1 MSYLSDKAAAS
12 QRAVASY
19 AGVIRPGVRRLTKG
33 ALEHQRANE
42 IRAIYARAEA
52 SEFRFDEAQAMIEKQ
67 TGLRNAMHP
76 KNVDYFSVFKTDFRV
91 PEHAQKILETYGEDR
106 GEGQHIYRFPAVF
119 QTTDIDRI
127 IPGAFKRAA
136 GDPAYFSQTG
146 DDGKRYCHYYEKL
159 SPEKIQEQRAR
170 RVIKVQPHMKTR
182 GPCEPGQCQDFAEG
196 TCKFVG
202 ELSFYI
208 PGIPGGGL
216 TKLATSSEYAAE
228 AIYTELLRIK
238 EVLGTI
244 PQVNPF
250 APGRPIFWITKELQ
264 RRSYYD
270 QRSGERKTSDAWVP
284 ILVTDVDMGS
294 LISGRIAPLPQI
306 AAAPQSWL
314 AASVVTPLAETM
326 RAPQEVRQHAQEATN
341 MARDVMDRLRTGTSE
356 SGSESGGNADAFD
369 DALSSHSPGHASETL
384 DDATSTQQN
393 NTQQSRESSS
403 AERSIQDILAS
414 TKHEQRIVDGWLHIA
429 GDRAE
434 LLARKLDAL
443 GENALGEHMLLTHLI
458 HENKVDKEK
467 FMAYVNKRYGKGWAN
482 IGSVYGDVRRNL
494 QHMLKDGSLNAVID
508 DAVTT

>member
-1 MSYLSDKAAAS
+1 MSYFSDKAAAA
-12 QRAVASY
+12 QRAVTSY
-19 AGVIRPGVRRLTKG
+19 AGVIRPGVRRLTRG

-42 IRAIYARAEA
+42 IRAIYARAE
-52 SEFRFDEAQAMIEKQ
+52 SGEFRYDEAQGMIEKQ

-106 GEGQHIYRFPAVF
+106 GEGRHLYRFPVVF

-127 IPGAFKRAA
+127 IPGAFKRAS

-146 DDGKRYCHYYEKL
+146 DDGNRYCHYYEKL

-182 GPCEPGQCQDFAEG
+182 GPCEPGKCQDFAEG

-216 TKLATSSEYAAE
+216 TKLATGSEYAAE
-228 AIYTELLRIK
+228 AIYTELMRIK

-250 APGRPIFWITKELQ
+250 APGRPIFWVTKELQ

-294 LISGRIAPLPQI
+294 LISGRIAPAPQL
-306 AAAPQSWL
+306 AMTPQSWL
-314 AASVVTPLAETM
+314 ATSVVTPPAAVMQPEH
-326 RAPQEVRQHAQEATN
+326 ERQKQASSE
-341 MARDVMDRLRTGTSE
+341 ARDVIDRLRTSAIAETTE
-356 SGSESGGNADAFD
+356 VADPF
-369 DALSSHSPGHASETL
+369 
-384 DDATSTQQN
+384 
-393 NTQQSRESSS
+393 ESSPDGGES
-403 AERSIQDILAS
+403 HDGDEDRFDPDGQHDPQLGREPKAPAQPTLTELLAG
-414 TKHEQRIVDGWLHIA
+414 TKHSKDVVDMWLSVVGVH
-429 GDRAE
+429 AE
-434 LLARKLDAL
+434 MLARKLHSL
-443 GENALGEHMLLTHLI
+443 GENALGEHMLLTSI
-458 HENKVDKEK
+458 IRENGVDKEK
-467 FMAYVNKRYGKGWAN
+467 FMQYIGKRYGKGWAN
-482 IGSVYGDVRRNL
+482 IGNVYGDVRRNL
-494 QHMLKDGSLNAVID
+494 QSMIKDGSLNSVIE
-508 DAVTT
+508 DAAA

>member
-1 MSYLSDKAAAS
+1 MSYISDKAAAS

-42 IRAIYARAEA
+42 IRAIYARAE
-52 SEFRFDEAQAMIEKQ
+52 SGEFRYGEAQDMVEKQ
-67 TGLRNAMHP
+67 TGLRNSMHP

-106 GEGQHIYRFPAVF
+106 GEGRHLYRFPVVF

-127 IPGAFKRAA
+127 IPGAFKRAS

-146 DDGKRYCHYYEKL
+146 DDGNRYCHYYEKL

-182 GPCEPGQCQDFAEG
+182 GPCEPGKCQDFAEG

-208 PGIPGGGL
+208 QGIPGGGL
-216 TKLATSSEYAAE
+216 TKLATGSEYAAE
-228 AIYTELLRIK
+228 AIYTELMRIK

-250 APGRPIFWITKELQ
+250 APGRPIFWVTKELQ

-284 ILVTDVDMGS
+284 ILVTDIDMGS
-294 LISGRIAPLPQI
+294 LISGRITPAPQL
-306 AAAPQSWL
+306 AMTPQSWL
-314 AASVVTPLAETM
+314 ATSVV
-326 RAPQEVRQHAQEATN
+326 APPAAVMQPEHERQKQASSE
-341 MARDVMDRLRTGTSE
+341 ARDVLDRLRTGAIAETTEGAGPFE
-356 SGSESGGNADAFD
+356 SSPDGDESHDRDEDPFD
-369 DALSSHSPGHASETL
+369 PAGQHDPQLNRKTEAPAQPTLTDLLVGTKHSKDIVDIWLSVAGGHAEM
-384 DDATSTQQN
+384 
-393 NTQQSRESSS
+393 
-403 AERSIQDILAS
+403 
-414 TKHEQRIVDGWLHIA
+414 
-429 GDRAE
+429 
-434 LLARKLDAL
+434 LARKLHSL
-443 GENALGEHMLLTHLI
+443 GENALGEHMLLTSI
-458 HENKVDKEK
+458 IRENGVDKEK
-467 FMAYVNKRYGKGWAN
+467 FMQYIGKRYGKGWAN
-482 IGSVYGDVRRNL
+482 IGNVYGDVRRNL
-494 QHMLKDGSLNAVID
+494 QSMIKDGSLNSVIEDAAV
-508 DAVTT
+508 

>member
-1 MSYLSDKAAAS
+1 MSYFSDKKTAS
-12 QRAVASY
+12 QRAVMAY
-19 AGVIRPGVRRLTKG
+19 AGVVRPGVRRLTKG

-52 SEFRFDEAQAMIEKQ
+52 GEFRFDEAQAMIEKQ

-106 GEGQHIYRFPAVF
+106 GEGLHLYRFPVVF

-127 IPGAFKRAA
+127 IPGAFKRAS

-146 DDGKRYCHYYEKL
+146 DDGNRYCHYYEKL

-170 RVIKVQPHMKTR
+170 RVIKVQPYMKTR
-182 GPCEPGQCQDFAEG
+182 GPCEPSKCQDFAEG

-216 TKLATSSEYAAE
+216 TKLATGSEYAAE

-250 APGRPIFWITKELQ
+250 APGRPIFWVTKELQ

-270 QRSGERKTSDAWVP
+270 QRSGERKTADAWVP

-306 AAAPQSWL
+306 ATAPQSWL
-314 AASVVTPLAETM
+314 ATSVVTPFAPTMQAPSETTQ
-326 RAPQEVRQHAQEATN
+326 PLKEATN
-341 MARDVMDRLRTGTSE
+341 VARDVIDRLRTETRE
-356 SGSESGGNADAFD
+356 
-369 DALSSHSPGHASETL
+369 ASNHEGTL
-384 DDATSTQQN
+384 DTESPNQGHDPSLDLPSRSNESQTGGQQQMQAPAPAESTLQEILRATGHPQPVIDAW
-393 NTQQSRESSS
+393 
-403 AERSIQDILAS
+403 LA
-414 TKHEQRIVDGWLHIA
+414 IA
-429 GDRAE
+429 GERAE
-434 LLARKLDAL
+434 MLARKLDSL
-443 GENALGEHMLLTHLI
+443 GDNALGEHMHLTDII
-458 HENKVDKEK
+458 HKNNVDKEK

-494 QHMLKDGSLNAVID
+494 EHMLQDGSLNSVID
-508 DAVTT
+508 DTVTH

>member
-1 MSYLSDKAAAS
+1 MSYFSDKAAAP
-12 QRAVASY
+12 QRAVTSY

-42 IRAIYARAEA
+42 IRAIYSRAEA
-52 SEFRFDEAQAMIEKQ
+52 GEFRFDEAQAMIEKQ

-106 GEGQHIYRFPAVF
+106 GEGVHLYRFPVVF

-127 IPGAFKRAA
+127 IPGAFKRAS

-146 DDGKRYCHYYEKL
+146 DDGNRYCHYYEKL

-182 GPCEPGQCQDFAEG
+182 GPCEPGKCQDFAEG

-216 TKLATSSEYAAE
+216 TKLATGSEYAAE

-250 APGRPIFWITKELQ
+250 APGRPIFWVTKELQ

-270 QRSGERKTSDAWVP
+270 QRSGERKSADAWVP

-294 LISGRIAPLPQI
+294 LISGRIAPMPQL

-314 AASVVTPLAETM
+314 AASVVMPFAQAMQPPHETTQ
-326 RAPQEVRQHAQEATN
+326 PQKEATHA
-341 MARDVMDRLRTGTSE
+341 ARDVIDRLRTGSPYETNSE
-356 SGSESGGNADAFD
+356 PNQGAKSKNSAD
-369 DALSSHSPGHASETL
+369 DASLDHPADSAGSQPGGA
-384 DDATSTQQN
+384 
-393 NTQQSRESSS
+393 QQSQG
-403 AERSIQDILAS
+403 QDAAS
-414 TKHEQRIVDGWLHIA
+414 LTLQEIFGTTGHTPSVIDVWLTIA

-434 LLARKLDAL
+434 MLARKLHSL
-443 GENALGEHMLLTHLI
+443 GENALGEHMMLTDII
-458 HENKVDKEK
+458 HKNNVDKEK

-494 QHMLKDGSLNAVID
+494 QHMLQDGSLNSVID
-508 DAVTT
+508 DAVTS